1 MNYKQKYLKYKL
13 KYLNLKKKMFGGMEG
28 DIDNSLSPEIILR
41 EHLSLCDDELADKII
56 NEAGDNIDEYFDEY
70 NKALE
75 KIFKLNISDKDK
87 IDIEN
92 KVTNTLKKI
101 SEKQNN
107 KAIQAVKRSECA
119 KVEAKQLAEKS
130 NRKKSEAEVAE
141 AIESISSA
149 TAVAMSSAAAVAMS
163 SAATTE
169 AVVEMSS
176 AAAEAYK
183 EYEFDEVDYE
193 DDYEDDYEEYRDGEL
208 NEDDYKE
215 YRDGELNEDD
225 YKEEEK
231 KDLDLDYWKL

>member
-13 KYLNLKKKMFGGMEG
+13 KYLNLKKKMSGGMEG

-41 EHLSLCDDELADKII
+41 EHLSLCDDELVDKII

-70 NKALE
+70 SKALE

-107 KAIQAVKRSECA
+107 KAIQAVKKSECA

-130 NRKKSEAEVAE
+130 DRKISEAELAAAE
-141 AIESISSA
+141 TAAAIMSSA
-149 TAVAMSSAAAVAMS
+149 TEALMSTIAKPLLEEAVARENKTIVDDFDGYDDYNPD
-163 SAATTE
+163 
-169 AVVEMSS
+169 
-176 AAAEAYK
+176 AYEETLK
-183 EYEFDEVDYE
+183 NEYISDCYSEEE
-193 DDYEDDYEEYRDGEL
+193 DDDFSG
-208 NEDDYKE
+208 
-215 YRDGELNEDD
+215 
-225 YKEEEK
+225 K
-231 KDLDLDYWKL
+231 KDKEFVL

>member
-141 AIESISSA
+141 AEAIEAISSA

-163 SAATTE
+163 SAAATE

-183 EYEFDEVDYE
+183 EYEVDEVY
-193 DDYEDDYEEYRDGEL
+193 DYEDDYEEYRDGEL